1 MAFTT
6 QQNFTAT
13 LDGTNAIKLNKVMD
27 RSLLN
32 YNDRLD
38 CINQTLDG
46 TSFFEEYFTDYYNP
60 VASQN
65 DYLSMDNNVCK
76 VLENYATYLLNSAD
90 TREDNDVNYKFY
102 YDEDAFRKAVNK
114 EKLYQDQEPEVIDFL
129 LAGQSNYKKSKDQK
143 ITAKDLRRGD
153 WLGSVLRDYDTYLN
167 VLKRKSEEGQKFK
180 VDRIKGG
187 VKKDMILA
195 KDSLMKIHGYSL
207 RYFSESTQP
216 NLDVIDFANYNHLK
230 GYSLDYS
237 NPHFNRVDGLLRFKF
252 NGDFQNDFQCVLY
265 DLDNLIERTEM
276 TDRERECLKYYRNGL
291 TNVAIADI
299 IGNDESSVRQSI
311 EAAIK
316 KVNHKAMELRW
327 R

>member
-1 MAFTT
+1 MAFTS
-6 QQNFTAT
+6 QQNFTAN
-13 LDGTNAIKLNKVMD
+13 LDGTNAIELNKVMD
-27 RSLLN
+27 RSLNN
-32 YNDRLD
+32 YEDRLE
-38 CINQTLDG
+38 CINQTLEG

-90 TREDNDVNYKFY
+90 IREDNDVNYKFY

-129 LAGQSNYKKSKDQK
+129 LTGQSNYKKSKDQK

-153 WLGSVLRDYDTYLN
+153 WLGSVLRDYDNYLN

-180 VDRIKGG
+180 ADRIKGE

-216 NLDVIDFANYNHLK
+216 SLDVIDFANYNHLK

-252 NGDFQNDFQCVLY
+252 NGDFQNDFQCILY
-265 DLDNLIERTEM
+265 DLDDLIERTEM
-276 TDRERECLKYYRNGL
+276 TERERECLEFYRNGL

-299 IGNDESSVRQSI
+299 MGNDESSVRRSI

>member
-27 RSLLN
+27 RSLMN
-32 YNDRLD
+32 YEDRLE
-38 CINQTLDG
+38 CINNTLEG
-46 TSFFEEYFTDYYNP
+46 TSFFEEYFSDYYNP
-60 VASQN
+60 LASQN

-76 VLENYATYLLNSAD
+76 VLENYATYLLNSSDA
-90 TREDNDVNYKFY
+90 REEDKTEYKFY
-102 YDEDAFRKAVNK
+102 YDEDAFRKVVNK
-114 EKLYQDQEPEVIDFL
+114 EKLYQDKEPEVIDFL

-143 ITAKDLRRGD
+143 ILSKDLKRND
-153 WLGSVLRDYDTYLN
+153 WLGSILRDYNNYLE
-167 VLKRKSEEGQKFK
+167 VLKVKAQQGQKFK
-180 VDRIKGG
+180 VDRIKGE
-187 VKKDMILA
+187 VKKDMIIS

-207 RYFSESTQP
+207 RYFSESTKP
-216 NLDVIDFANYNHLK
+216 SLDVFDFANYNHLK

-237 NPHFNRVDGLLRFKF
+237 DPHHNKVDGLLKFKF
-252 NGDFQNDFQCVLY
+252 NGDFQNDFQCILY
-265 DLDNLIERTEM
+265 DLDILIDKTKM

-291 TNVAIADI
+291 TNMSIADI
-299 IGNDESSVRQSI
+299 IGVDEKSIRRSI

-316 KVNHKAMELRW
+316 KINHKAMELRW

>member
-1 MAFTT
+1 M
-6 QQNFTAT
+6 
-13 LDGTNAIKLNKVMD
+13 
-27 RSLLN
+27 
-32 YNDRLD
+32 
-38 CINQTLDG
+38 
-46 TSFFEEYFTDYYNP
+46 
-60 VASQN
+60 
-65 DYLSMDNNVCK
+65 
-76 VLENYATYLLNSAD
+76 
-90 TREDNDVNYKFY
+90 
-102 YDEDAFRKAVNK
+102 
-114 EKLYQDQEPEVIDFL
+114 
-129 LAGQSNYKKSKDQK
+129 
-143 ITAKDLRRGD
+143 
-153 WLGSVLRDYDTYLN
+153 
-167 VLKRKSEEGQKFK
+167 KRKSEEGQKFK
-180 VDRIKGG
+180 VDRIKGE

-252 NGDFQNDFQCVLY
+252 NGDFQNDFQCILY